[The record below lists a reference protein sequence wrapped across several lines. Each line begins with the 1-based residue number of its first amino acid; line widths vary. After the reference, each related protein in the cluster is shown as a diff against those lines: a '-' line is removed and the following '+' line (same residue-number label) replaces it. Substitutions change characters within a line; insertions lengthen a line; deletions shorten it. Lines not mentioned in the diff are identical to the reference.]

1 MTCYKN
7 PGKESYGFFE
17 DFNYYNGHAV
27 NADGKN
33 FVVIKDIPEFPEEY
47 ICTEYGDKSCYY
59 FLINSVFP
67 SIENPHIIC
76 EKFKYIYNLLSN
88 SMRGVKQGGTLGNN
102 DWAFLNYW
110 LNEKLRDTNTEPSI
124 CVKDFYEKLREMDEN
139 YFKIRSTED
148 KLFNMKK
155 DEFENMKKL
164 FELYN
169 IKNKVSE
176 TMVEGIPEEK
186 SALCSVYTEEF
197 NKKYRDAIINC
208 RDGCS
213 IFFNILTDFKNKYRD
228 EFSFYSKTS
237 IFCKYKE
244 LFELPDYETVLKE
257 HKRGTFKMIITVPVL
272 FPLLGMFFTFIFSDM
287 VKYNKYFNLTHFR
300 QKAFEK
306 IKSTKNI
313 LLGARERS
321 NELLSYTSDNDN
333 IIGNHEEY
341 SIRYYSIGNY

>member
-17 DFNYYNGHAV
+17 NFSFYNDHAV
-27 NADGKN
+27 NAESKN
-33 FVVIKDIPEFPEEY
+33 SVVIKDIPEFPEEY

-88 SMRGVKQGGTLGNN
+88 NKRGRKKEGTLKNN

-110 LNEKLRDTNTEPSI
+110 LNDKLRSTNTDMSI
-124 CVKDFYEKLREMDEN
+124 CVKDFYEKLRDMDED
-139 YFKIRSTED
+139 YFKIASTDD

-155 DEFENMKKL
+155 HDFENMKKL

-186 SALCSVYTEEF
+186 SALCSVYTKEF

-213 IFFNILTDFKNKYRD
+213 IFFNILTDFKNKYRE

-237 IFCKYKE
+237 ISCNSEE
-244 LFELPDYETVLKE
+244 LFVLPNYQAVLKE
-257 HKRGTFKMIITVPVL
+257 HESIKIIGKTTFSVLLPV
-272 FPLLGMFFTFIFSDM
+272 FGVFFMLIFSDTLIP
-287 VKYNKYFNLTHFR
+287 FSHQFL
-300 QKAFEK
+300 EK
-306 IKSTKNI
+306 IKRTKHK
-313 LLGARERS
+313 LFGSGERG
-321 NELLSYTSDNDN
+321 NELLSYTSDNDD
-333 IIGNHEEY
+333 IIENHEAY
-341 SIRYYSIGNY
+341 GISYYSVGDY